1 MEPEFIHAIISA
13 ESAYKPNATSHV
25 GAMGLMQLMPFTA
38 KRFGVSNAYNPH
50 QNIEAG
56 IKYLKLL
63 YDEFG
68 SLELAAAGYNAG
80 EGSVRKYNRSIPPF
94 RETLAY
100 VPKVMAYYRQ
110 YKRNRSLIALR

>member
-1 MEPEFIHAIISA
+1 M
-13 ESAYKPNATSHV
+13 
-25 GAMGLMQLMPFTA
+25 
-38 KRFGVSNAYNPH
+38 
-50 QNIEAG
+50 EAG